1 MQEFLRLGEIDEKW
15 HVLLDKTF
23 GPQVRQR
30 LTQWVHSESVVMLAH
45 QLTMHARTHNMPLS
59 PPFNQERSTCK
70 NPCCLIFGEVRDS
83 VLRPRPGKNGAS
95 DPPRHFSPASRELD
109 CAIERFMYLKENN
122 L

>member
-1 MQEFLRLGEIDEKW
+1 VLDSALQEQTPFPRCAKKSMQEFLRLGEIDEKW

-59 PPFNQERSTCK
+59 PPFNQERST
-70 NPCCLIFGEVRDS
+70 PVARIHAV
-83 VLRPRPGKNGAS
+83 
-95 DPPRHFSPASRELD
+95 
-109 CAIERFMYLKENN
+109 
-122 L
+122 